1 MKKKRWAFTLSSKDG
16 CFQAYFPFY
25 DLNNS
30 FYLTPIKNLILQ
42 SELFLSRPQTF
53 ALKVC
58 GVLLFKVL
66 VDFLTIAYRFSVP
79 L

>member
-16 CFQAYFPFY
+16 FQAYFPFY
-25 DLNNS
+25 YLSNS
-30 FYLTPIKNLILQ
+30 LYLASIKNLILQ

-58 GVLLFKVL
+58 GVLLIKVL
-66 VDFLTIAYRFSVP
+66 VDFLIMAYRFSVP